1 MSINGLYVL
10 VVASG
15 LVVVVEEVDELVAVV
30 GVVMRNVFPFVS
42 IPVEGG
48 KAVEIMVVLN
58 KPAGVD

>member
-1 MSINGLYVL
+1 ML

-15 LVVVVEEVDELVAVV
+15 LVVVVEEVYELVAVV

-48 KAVEIMVVLN
+48 
-58 KPAGVD
+58 

>member
-1 MSINGLYVL
+1 ML

-15 LVVVVEEVDELVAVV
+15 LVVEVEEVDELVAEV
-30 GVVMRNVFPFVS
+30 GVVMTKVFPFVS

-58 KPAGVD
+58 KPVVMD